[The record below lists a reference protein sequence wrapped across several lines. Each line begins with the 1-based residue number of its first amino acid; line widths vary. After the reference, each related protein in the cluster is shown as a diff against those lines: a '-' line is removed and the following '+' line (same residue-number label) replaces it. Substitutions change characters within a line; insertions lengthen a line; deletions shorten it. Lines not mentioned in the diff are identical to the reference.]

1 MNPTADE
8 VPVHIT
14 PRAPSREKRKVKVRT
29 PCTVALAF
37 AVLSIPFS
45 AERVHGRQEVCE
57 TCLRVVP
64 VVELSTADG
73 PIVPSRRQSV
83 LRTADGHYLISH
95 LFVDPPQIAV
105 YDSTGRYLQLY
116 DRPGR
121 GPGELRSPPMLLPAP
136 RNTVWALDQERVIE
150 FDGGLRPIRT
160 MNLGAPMAVV
170 AVLPLSPARVIVSRR
185 SMMGAPTDPFAVA
198 FMDSAWNITRTI
210 ENVEGGYGIHLTA
223 TPDGG
228 FWTIAANRLLLRLYS
243 ADGEVFRTIRVADET
258 LLAYDTQ
265 PGQGYEGYEV
275 PPRPLHTAIHA
286 IDADHILLLTRVTGS
301 EWQPRA
307 SNQMFRPSE
316 DDDNRSFD
324 TVLTVVD
331 GRTGKI
337 VARRTVPESL
347 REVQRAPGLFHTT
360 RVDDVGHVI
369 TRIIRIAAELR

>member
-1 MNPTADE
+1 
-8 VPVHIT
+8 
-14 PRAPSREKRKVKVRT
+14 KRKVKVRT

-105 YDSTGRYLQLY
+105 YDSTGRYIQLY

-121 GPGELRSPPMLLPAP
+121 GPDELRSPPMLLPAP

-160 MNLGAPMAVV
+160 MNLGAPIAVV

-265 PGQGYEGYEV
+265 PGQG
-275 PPRPLHTAIHA
+275 
-286 IDADHILLLTRVTGS
+286 
-301 EWQPRA
+301 
-307 SNQMFRPSE
+307 
-316 DDDNRSFD
+316 
-324 TVLTVVD
+324 
-331 GRTGKI
+331 
-337 VARRTVPESL
+337 
-347 REVQRAPGLFHTT
+347 
-360 RVDDVGHVI
+360 
-369 TRIIRIAAELR
+369 